1 METNVRLLAHAQT
14 EVLIKRRRLGV
25 FSFGSK
31 KIICTIL
38 TENAI
43 IVLFSVNQIT
53 LLCKTVLFAKD
64 GAQYA

>member
-25 FSFGSK
+25 FSCSSK
-31 KIICTIL
+31 KIICSIL

-43 IVLFSVNQIT
+43 IVLFSANQIT